1 MKLDKTVTLQAM
13 PYTDQST
20 NKVVKPEAFSVDELR
35 ITYYDQPHMKI
46 LGAQIERVP
55 QHLTLFFGPTYD
67 ELGDTRSLSK
77 YQERLKELMGDD
89 PQTFLQGLFPETLE
103 SDPDGPGSIL
113 SGMIS
118 TMGIKST
125 PNCSCRR
132 HAIEMNQKGP
142 DWCEE
147 NIGTILSWL
156 EEEAGK
162 RKLPF
167 VRTAAKM
174 MVQRSISKSRRLKAK
189 KEKEANG

>member
-1 MKLDKTVTLQAM
+1 MKLDKQVTLQAM
-13 PYTDQST
+13 PYTDQQT
-20 NKVVKPEAFSVDELR
+20 NKVVKPAPFSIDELR
-35 ITYYDQPHMKI
+35 ITYYDQPHMKV
-46 LGAQIERVP
+46 LGAQIERIP
-55 QHLTLFFGPTYD
+55 QHLTLFFGPMYD
-67 ELGDTRSLSK
+67 ELGDDRSLTK
-77 YQERLKELMGDD
+77 YQARVKELMGDD
-89 PQTFLQGLFPETLE
+89 PQTFLQGLFPATLE

-132 HAIEMNQKGP
+132 HAIEMNTNGP

-156 EEEAGK
+156 EEEAKK
-162 RKLPF
+162 RNLPF
-167 VRTAAKM
+167 VRTVAKV
-174 MVQRSISKSRRLKAK
+174 MVQRAIAKSRRLKAK